1 MIHLLKGNIGTG
13 ILAMPDAFK
22 NAGLVVGT
30 IGTLLM
36 GIICTH
42 CMHML
47 VRYYLYRHLI
57 PVIFLNL
64 GYVVLG
70 RVGLLANTISLLSP
84 LVHGQLDQTPC
95 HVFCFSSYFS
105 CDGYSV
111 EQILFICY
119 NFAECFTEL

>member
-22 NAGLVVGT
+22 NEGLVVGT

-47 VRYYLYRHLI
+47 VRSCLYRHLI
-57 PVIFLNL
+57 PVISLNV

-70 RVGLLANTISLLSP
+70 HVGLLANTISLLSP
-84 LVHGQLDQTPC
+84 LVHGQLHQTPS
-95 HVFCFSSYFS
+95 HIFCFSLYCS
-105 CDGYSV
+105 CDGY
-111 EQILFICY
+111 
-119 NFAECFTEL
+119 

>member
-1 MIHLLKGNIGTG
+1 MKGNVRTG

-47 VRYYLYRHLI
+47 VRSCLYRRLI
-57 PVIFLNL
+57 PVISQNV
-64 GYVVLG
+64 GYVILAH
-70 RVGLLANTISLLSP
+70 VGLLANTISLLSP
-84 LVHGQLDQTPC
+84 LVHRQLD
-95 HVFCFSSYFS
+95 
-105 CDGYSV
+105 
-111 EQILFICY
+111 
-119 NFAECFTEL
+119 